1 MNNKGSLRQ
10 ISATELEQW
19 LILSKNDYANDLTEN
34 HGYSEERAQHE
45 AAESIQSSLP
55 LGINTPHQHFRI
67 YQRDQQAIG
76 YLWFSRENDAAFLM
90 DLILLPEYQ
99 GQGIGKEIM
108 RAFID
113 ELKDLDVQEIELRVA
128 PNNLRAQKLYEQ
140 FGFRV
145 TGFDMH
151 LDLNRK

>member
-1 MNNKGSLRQ
+1 MNNKGYLSQ
-10 ISATELEQW
+10 ISATELEHW
-19 LILSKNDYANDLTEN
+19 LMLSKIDYANDLIEN

-55 LGINTPHQHFRI
+55 QGINTPHQHFRI
-67 YQRDQQAIG
+67 YQRDQETIG
-76 YLWFSRENDAAFLM
+76 YLWFSRENAAAFLM
-90 DLILLPEYQ
+90 DLIVLPEYQ

-128 PNNLRAQKLYEQ
+128 PNNLRAQRLYEQ